1 VFFSPAKQ
9 LIDILENFPKESNVK
24 IEINIPDLIA
34 KTLPGD
40 MSRRILESI
49 AIEGYRRGELSPKLV
64 GMLIGIDNRWEVE
77 RFLAEKG
84 VELNYNWDDF
94 LEDTETLRQLEQ
106 LKIK

>member
-1 VFFSPAKQ
+1 MKV
-9 LIDILENFPKESNVK
+9 EV
-24 IEINIPDLIA
+24 NIPDQIA

-49 AIEGYRRGELSPKLV
+49 AIEGYRRGELSPKSV

-84 VELNYNWDDF
+84 VELNYTWDDF
-94 LEDTETLRQLEQ
+94 LEDTENLRQLDQ
-106 LKIK
+106 LKAK

>member
-1 VFFSPAKQ
+1 VRV
-9 LIDILENFPKESNVK
+9 EV
-24 IEINIPDLIA
+24 NIPDLIA

-77 RFLAEKG
+77 RFLEEKG
-84 VELNYNWDDF
+84 VALNYNWDDF
-94 LEDTETLRQLEQ
+94 LEDTENLRKLDQ
-106 LKIK
+106 LKAK